1 MKSKR
6 IGMSVLTLILGFIC
20 GLGFVSMSKQKVEA
34 SAAEEPATYTQYMM
48 ENNVPVK
55 KEDLET
61 SAGKLFVN
69 DKEVVSQESLFF
81 VLAEQ
86 NIELRAEANIGYE
99 LKGWYITYEDK
110 ANNVEGTTD
119 GYISIEDIEQKIC
132 GDNIVVG
139 EYLSLNKSAKLQIV
153 EMQDNLIIAPVFAYQ
168 YYTVTYKGVE
178 TQEEIGKFKFGDVV
192 SIDNLIADGVN
203 IDAKSLVSSQISL
216 TKDAGEE
223 FVNGEYKFTQ
233 DVNLRTTKIE
243 AKFEM
248 NVYKDV
254 IIELRYDKLHRVDLE
269 LYLEE
274 AELATGTAFNEIL
287 SCVSVTE
294 DKAFSKIDGTD
305 LSYFVKNGAD
315 FAISCAENYKNADG
329 YTYYEFVTL
338 DGLTARN
345 LSLNGISTNRTI
357 SIKYTHKKYDV
368 QFVGVE
374 YNSTDKTVVVN
385 EDLVVADGLQLTRI
399 DDPILLNNSLLEAG
413 KDWTTLNVGYYH
425 CGFVKFESGKTE
437 YVDANKIISYE
448 LSNTQPKDVVIYVLY
463 EKISYT
469 LNFTNLTEKY
479 LTDTNMDPVV
489 TYYPI
494 KSATINGVVK
504 SGEEISFG
512 GFKIGDTIT
521 LSLELNNG
529 FDVSEVAGFTKQENS
544 QIYTLTLDKTFL
556 TGKETVI
563 NLPITADT
571 LKYTLTYKIKE
582 DANEKTMADISVDV
596 PNVDNAWKNANII
609 KEDKVNAFDNY
620 VDDGYY
626 HIKITNLTYYQN
638 IILKSKANVT
648 TNVNEYYVFRYFT
661 YDFNTSIGGVT
672 GDEEKPQTQS
682 LSLAINGDAVIYVVY
697 TQPKTQLQIV
707 VDSAPAD
714 SGISFVVKQDPVTDE
729 ISAVD
734 GFYTIQKG
742 ENEINIEIIGL
753 NNNSKL
759 YGYGFIDINLYT
771 QNGLTKTKVENMDSK
786 NTTAYSFVPNIAG
799 TYDTFV
805 VVIKIEKIVYEF
817 NFEANLAGFNT
828 ESGYSDTL
836 TQLLTVDKTEIE
848 FNKVA
853 GFYVNI
859 VQIKKGDQK
868 IDYSSQMAQ
877 NNLSRSGKIENGRDY
892 FEVYYYNFAD
902 DFKNIIEEYGVT
914 DGGKIKVDI
923 QMSFAKYE
931 YEISVN
937 YVKYNNDALY
947 IDDVNM
953 VYPEIR
959 LGYSF
964 TDGSGDDANYESL
977 PNIIKFVGIPY
988 GADVTLEVVKG
999 VSLGFAMKGWYNE
1012 WNSKLTNDLLNYN
1025 MDNITNDFTL
1035 VYRVDFEEYEIK
1047 LTTITPNAGSPKIN
1061 GADSA
1066 TVKMG
1071 DSIKIEP
1078 NASLANGYLFKEFKY
1093 KTNVLEEY
1101 DRADERVDAAQFA
1114 EDWNKLYIKDK
1125 DGYLYKNISKVRNTD
1140 FEYFIIVSE
1149 DAVADVATYEEIF
1162 DIAKYFTNTNEITFE
1177 LMYVPVEMSLEN
1189 ISFAATKT
1197 NLSTGEELCYPDTSK
1212 KIVLDLDSLGLES
1225 KDLADYQ
1232 VYAVNGGIER
1242 EIVENSEDHKVT
1254 INDTIKIIV
1263 QINKRANGNKV
1274 YDLTKGLILNESA
1287 LKNAWNGLT
1296 FEDLGNGKYQITF
1309 KVIDNIMPEFAQNR
1323 KITINY
1329 GYLLKE
1335 TKKITVTTNMA
1346 GSSNFVNNT
1355 LLQINGIKESK
1366 SIGADGVVVKTI
1378 SQENPFLQNVN
1389 VFLDLELG
1397 EENNGVQ
1404 YYNSNF
1410 VINSVTIYKDINGNG
1425 EKLESNIIS
1434 KDELSDYWITLNEAT
1449 LEDSDRVVISSV
1461 NLSVLDCD
1469 LIIQFNLQPRIKVE
1483 GEEITTQTEKWITRE
1498 YSFEVKD
1505 KEIKGLPQEIKL
1517 SKDSNRT
1524 NIAGYGMEYLAVEI
1538 WQNGVKLP
1546 NGAINV
1552 GEYDIKFVFKD
1563 GVSETDKKNCWLA
1576 YMELPCSLKLRI
1588 NPITIAVSYD
1598 KNEIIRSERE
1608 YNASSLYDLN
1618 LVKNGTKLQSGDGKF
1633 VISGTYGNDLPFEMG
1648 LLNII
1653 GGKAEIVSG
1662 NIVEGLRSQKYVT
1675 GNYANIFIT
1684 DLTLKDNN
1692 NFVLKFEEYDYF
1704 VDLVNTEK
1712 RSGVLINQVVKIVPK
1727 VINIENIEVYDKVY
1741 NDKDSAVAQFG
1752 LASGHSKYI
1761 IKFVY
1766 LEDDVYLL
1774 PQELKVYF
1782 TSSPITVNANLVDLL
1797 DGSIGA
1803 DKNVVIDAR
1812 TALAGRDKANYVLG
1826 DLGNGLLNYKNLKTI
1841 YPYQI
1846 TATVKGVG
1854 NVTLTNTKGRND
1866 YTKANLLPVG
1876 AKVALIANR
1885 IEPNSVGYREIE
1897 EKISSYLSRRNT
1909 FACGYKL
1916 TLLDNN
1922 GMEIK
1927 ISNELSLTLP
1937 NEENIVNLVSL
1948 AGDISRNIQFRFD
1961 DSGNIVID
1969 LSQIEEDISTF
1980 CLIQNRALLKAW
1992 QIVLIVVLS
2001 LVAAAGIGV
2010 AVFFI
2015 VRRRR
2020 KKNEKYDVI

>member
-6 IGMSVLTLILGFIC
+6 IGISVLTLILGFIC

-48 ENNVPVK
+48 ENNVLVK

-69 DKEVVSQESLFF
+69 GKEITSQEELSF
-81 VLAEQ
+81 VLTEQ
-86 NIELRAEANIGYE
+86 NIQLRAEANIGYE
-99 LKGWYITYEDK
+99 LKGWYIKYEDK

-119 GYISIEDIEQKIC
+119 GYISIEDVEQKIC

-153 EMQDNLIIAPVFAYQ
+153 EMQDNLIIAPVFDYQ

-178 TQEEIGKFKFGDVV
+178 TQEEIGEFKFGEVV
-192 SIDNLIADGVN
+192 LIDNLIADGVN

-223 FVNGEYKFTQ
+223 FVNGEYTFAQ
-233 DVNLRTTKIE
+233 DENLRTTKIE

-254 IIELRYDKLHRVDLE
+254 IVELRYDKLHRVDFE
-269 LYLEE
+269 LYLGDDILVNDESKTKEE
-274 AELATGTAFNEIL
+274 GDPFDEIL
-287 SCVSVTE
+287 ACVNIAE

-315 FAISCAENYKNADG
+315 FAISCAENYKNAGG
-329 YTYYEFVTL
+329 YTYYEFASL
-338 DGLTARN
+338 DGLTNRN
-345 LSLNGISTNRTI
+345 LNLNGISTNRTI
-357 SIKYTHKKYDV
+357 PIKYTHKEYDV

-385 EDLVVADGLQLTRI
+385 EDLIVAETKQLTRV
-399 DDPILLNNSLLEAG
+399 DGFNNVELNNSILI
-413 KDWTTLNVGYYH
+413 DNVGYDYW
-425 CGFVKFESGKTE
+425 GFVKFDKNKTQ
-437 YVDANKIISYE
+437 YE
-448 LSNTQPKDVVIYVLY
+448 LDDKILSYTLSNEKPEDVVIYVLY

-479 LTDTNMDPVV
+479 LTDTNMDPAV

-504 SGEEISFG
+504 SGEEISFA

-529 FDVSEVAGFTKQENS
+529 FDVSDVAGFTKQENS
-544 QIYTLTLDKTFL
+544 QIYTLTLDKAFL

-563 NLPITADT
+563 NLPITTDT

-582 DANEKTMADISVDV
+582 DANAKTMADISVDV

-609 KEDKVNAFDNY
+609 KEDKVNDFDNY

-638 IILKSKANVT
+638 IILKSKADVT

-714 SGISFVVKQDPVTDE
+714 SGISFVVKQNPVTDE

-742 ENEINIEIIGL
+742 ENEINIEINGL

-759 YGYGFIDINLYT
+759 YGYRFIDIKLYI
-771 QNGLTKTKVENMDSK
+771 QNGLTKTKVENMDSI
-786 NTTAYSFVPNIAG
+786 NTTAYSFEPNIPG

-817 NFEANLAGFNT
+817 NFEANLAGFKTVEGASNNLKL
-828 ESGYSDTL
+828 EV
-836 TQLLTVDKTEIE
+836 TVDNAAIE
-848 FNKVA
+848 FEKIE
-853 GFYVNI
+853 GFYVGQ
-859 VQIKKGDQK
+859 VQIKKDGSWVDV
-868 IDYSSQMAQ
+868 SSLMAQ
-877 NNLSRSGKIENGRDY
+877 NNYSRSGLVVNGRDY
-892 FEVYYYNFAD
+892 FYIYYYSMSENFKD
-902 DFKNIIEEYGVT
+902 ITTEYGIV
-914 DGGKIKVDI
+914 DGNKVVVDVR
-923 QMSFAKYE
+923 MSFVKYG
-931 YEISVN
+931 YEVELK
-937 YVKYNNDALY
+937 YVKFFNNSL
-947 IDDVNM
+947 DDSSISI
-953 VYPEIR
+953 VYPSIS
-959 LGYSF
+959 LGYKF
-964 TDGSGDDANYESL
+964 TNDENEEVIYVNYESL
-977 PNIIKFVGIPY
+977 ANGVKFKGIPY
-988 GADVTLEVVKG
+988 GANITLEVVRG
-999 VSLGFAMKGWYNE
+999 ASLGFEMMGWYDYDAQY
-1012 WNSKLTNDLLNYN
+1012 SKIGDFVYGEEEKLFKYFKELNKE
-1025 MDNITNDFTL
+1025 DFKL
-1035 VYRVDFEEYEIK
+1035 SYRVDFEEYEIK
-1047 LTTITPNAGSPKIN
+1047 LTTITPNAGSPKVN

-1093 KTNVLEEY
+1093 KANELVEY
-1101 DRADERVDAAQFA
+1101 KSDDAQFA
-1114 EDWNKLYIKDK
+1114 LDWNNLYIKDEN
-1125 DGYLYKNISKVRNTD
+1125 GYLYKNISKVRNTD
-1140 FEYFIIVSE
+1140 FAYFTIISG
-1149 DAVADVATYEEIF
+1149 DSVADVATYEEIF

-1177 LMYVPVEMSLEN
+1177 LVYVPVEMSLEN

-1232 VYAVNGGIER
+1232 VYAVNGGTER

-1254 INDTIKIIV
+1254 INDTIKIIA

-1287 LKNAWNGLT
+1287 LKNAWKGLT

-1309 KVIDNIMPEFAQNR
+1309 KVIDNIMPEFAQNG

-1346 GSSNFVNNT
+1346 GSSNFINNT
-1355 LLQINGIKESK
+1355 LLQINGIKESN
-1366 SIGADGVVVKTI
+1366 SNGASGVVATI
-1378 SQENPFLQNVN
+1378 NQENPFLQDVN
-1389 VFLDLELG
+1389 VSLDLNKLK
-1397 EENNGVQ
+1397 
-1404 YYNSNF
+1404 SNF
-1410 VINSVTIYKDINGNG
+1410 IIHGVTIYKDIIGNG
-1425 EKLESNIIS
+1425 EKLESNIVS
-1434 KDELSDYWITLNEAT
+1434 QNEFDDNWIILNEAT
-1449 LEDSDRVVISSV
+1449 LEGIDRTVVSSV
-1461 NLSVLDCD
+1461 DLTVLDCG
-1469 LIIQFNLQPRIKVE
+1469 IIVQFNVQPRIIVE
-1483 GEEITTQTEKWITRE
+1483 GEEITTQLEKWITRS
-1498 YSFEVKD
+1498 YSFKVENGT
-1505 KEIKGLPQEIKL
+1505 IKGEEQKILLGTDIL
-1517 SKDSNRT
+1517 
-1524 NIAGYGMEYLAVEI
+1524 GYGMEYLTVEI
-1538 WQNGVKLP
+1538 WQNGVKLS

-1552 GEYDIKFVFKD
+1552 GEYEIKLVFKE
-1563 GVSETDKKNCWLA
+1563 GLSEQEKMDCWK
-1576 YMELPCSLKLRI
+1576 YYINELPCALKLRI

-1598 KNEIIRSERE
+1598 TNETIRFERE

-1633 VISGTYGNDLPFEMG
+1633 TISGKYGNDLPFEMG

-1741 NDKDSAVAQFG
+1741 NDTDSAVAQFG

-1854 NVTLTNTKGRND
+1854 NVTLTNTKGRSD

-1876 AKVALIANR
+1876 AKVSLVANR

-1948 AGDISRNIQFRFD
+1948 TGDISKNVQFRFD
-1961 DSGNIVID
+1961 DLGNIVID